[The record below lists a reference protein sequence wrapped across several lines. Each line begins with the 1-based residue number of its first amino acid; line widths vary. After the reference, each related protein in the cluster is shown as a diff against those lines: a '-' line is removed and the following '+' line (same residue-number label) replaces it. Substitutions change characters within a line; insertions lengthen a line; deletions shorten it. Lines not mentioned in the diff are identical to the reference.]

1 MPAFLIDECV
11 SFQTVR
17 LFKTLGFPV
26 KTVHD
31 ITLRQTVLTCSVQP

>member
-1 MPAFLIDECV
+1 MLAFLIDECV

-17 LFKTLGFPV
+17 LFKALGFPF

-31 ITLRQTVLTCSVQP
+31 IALL